1 MANSHGQEREV
12 EIQLLGSSLT
22 VVYNGLIKIV

>member
-12 EIQLLGSSLT
+12 EIQLLDISLT
-22 VVYNGLIKIV
+22 MVYNGLIKIV

>member
-1 MANSHGQEREV
+1 MANSHGQEWEV
-12 EIQLLGSSLT
+12 EIQLLGNSIG